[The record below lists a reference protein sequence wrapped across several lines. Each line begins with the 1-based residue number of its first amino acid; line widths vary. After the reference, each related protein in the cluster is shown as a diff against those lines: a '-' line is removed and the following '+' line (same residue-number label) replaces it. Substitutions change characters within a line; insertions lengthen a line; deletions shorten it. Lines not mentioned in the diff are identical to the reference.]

1 MKQKYRHRKI
11 KKSIKKED
19 YLRLKEVLELK
30 MLILK
35 NSESKSVTSQ
45 QHKLKNIEIA
55 FTLLYYTGMRMS
67 ELRDIKLCDIVE
79 AIQTKELYIY
89 QSKTNSVR
97 VANISLNGV
106 QEFKEVF
113 NVYLNDVE
121 RNTYILRR
129 WGKPKQNLSIGYIE
143 RLLNSFLRDTL
154 GERYS
159 THSFRRGLI
168 NDMIIKGHSTIEIQ
182 KMIGH
187 RHIST
192 TSIYADELMEKQRD
206 FIIESVR

>member
-1 MKQKYRHRKI
+1 MKERYRHRKI

-19 YLRLKEVLELK
+19 YLRLKEILELK
-30 MLILK
+30 KLILE

-55 FTLLYYTGMRMS
+55 FTLLYHTGMRMS
-67 ELRDIKLCDIVE
+67 ELRDIKLSDIVE

-97 VANISLNGV
+97 VANISSNGV
-106 QEFKEVF
+106 KEFKEVF
-113 NVYLNDVE
+113 NVYLNEIE

-129 WGKPKQNLSIGYIE
+129 WGKPKENLSNGYLE
-143 RLLNSFLRDTL
+143 RLLNSFLRETL
-154 GERYS
+154 GDRYS

-192 TSIYADELMEKQRD
+192 TSIYADELMEEQRD
-206 FIIESVR
+206 IIIESVR